1 LTKTPVKIRAIY
13 ADTDAMGIVYHTNYI
28 RWFEVGRTE
37 LFRDMGILYT
47 EVEAAGFN
55 LPLTRVYCHYFLPT
69 HFDDVVYVETEIAYL
84 KRASMKFVYTILDE
98 QQEKVLTEGYS
109 VHACT
114 DRAGKII
121 RIPAVIAEKAHSFY
135 PKLIGEKGT
144 PWQPKLT
151 YMN

>member
-1 LTKTPVKIRAIY
+1 LSRTPVKIRVIY

-55 LPLTRVYCHYFLPT
+55 LPLTQVYCHYLLPT
-69 HFDDVVYVETEIAYL
+69 HYDDLVLVETKIEYM
-84 KRASMKFVYTILDE
+84 KRASMKFAYLLWDEDRKNILTGGYT
-98 QQEKVLTEGYS
+98 

-114 DRAGKII
+114 DRGGKII
-121 RIPAVIAEKAHSFY
+121 RIPDMIADKIRLFY
-135 PKLIGEKGT
+135 PNI
-144 PWQPKLT
+144 
-151 YMN
+151 

>member
-1 LTKTPVKIRAIY
+1 MNRSPVKIRAIY

-47 EVEAAGFN
+47 EVAAAGFN
-55 LPLTRVYCHYFLPT
+55 LPLTQVYCHYLIPT
-69 HFDDVVYVETEIAYL
+69 HYDDLIFVDTEIAYL
-84 KRASMKFVYTILDE
+84 KRASMKFAYLIWDE
-98 QQEKVLTEGYS
+98 KREKLLTEGYT

-121 RIPAVIAEKAHSFY
+121 RIPAVIAEKTRSFY
-135 PKLIGEKGT
+135 PNFKGE
-144 PWQPKLT
+144 
-151 YMN
+151 

>member
-1 LTKTPVKIRAIY
+1 MNRTPVKIRAIY

-55 LPLTRVYCHYFLPT
+55 LPLTQVYCHYLLPA
-69 HFDDVVYVETEIAYL
+69 HYDDLVFVETEIAYL
-84 KRASMKFVYTILDE
+84 RRASMKFAYLVWDE
-98 QQEKVLTEGYS
+98 KREKLLTEGYT

-121 RIPAVIAEKAHSFY
+121 RIPAVIVEKARSFY
-135 PKLIGEKGT
+135 PNFKGE
-144 PWQPKLT
+144 
-151 YMN
+151 